1 MNRFVEEQLRSRNIH
16 PTDAELATLNAQWA
30 NLVRQRGELHGIALA
45 DADIALRCIPGG
57 NHVEQ

>member
-30 NLVRQRGELHGIALA
+30 NLVRQRGKLDGIALA

-57 NHVEQ
+57 DHVEQ